1 MNSYFAI
8 SAIGND
14 RPGIVADLSELVYA
28 CGCNLEDSS
37 STLLENQFAHLMIVS
52 SPDPQA
58 ESRLSTGCKRLEW
71 ERKLT
76 VFFTPLKDVAW
87 RKVRGEGTAW
97 ELKALGVDKA
107 GIVCKVTR
115 LLADHGMNI
124 ERMETSTYPS
134 ADTGTPVFRMRV
146 LLWGAGEPDT
156 ERLRR
161 ELEDLGNQL
170 VVDITLDPVPD
181 KTLAEDRECCSQ

>member
-1 MNSYFAI
+1 MISYFAI

-37 STLLENQFAHLMIVS
+37 STILENQFAHLMIVS
-52 SPDPQA
+52 SSEPQA
-58 ESRLSTGCKRLEW
+58 ESRLSAGCKRLEW
-71 ERKLT
+71 DRKLT
-76 VFFTPLKDVAW
+76 VFFSPLKDVAW
-87 RKVRGEGTAW
+87 RKVRGEGNAW

-107 GIVCKVTR
+107 GIVCRVTR

-124 ERMETSTYPS
+124 ERMETSTHPS

-146 LLWGAGEPDT
+146 LLWGPATLDP
-156 ERLRR
+156 ERLLG
-161 ELEDLGNQL
+161 ELEEMGNQL
-170 VVDITLDPVPD
+170 VVDITLKPVSD
-181 KTLAEDRECCSQ
+181 SALSVDRD